1 MLNMKKS
8 LKTIRFMYSL
18 GIIRMRV
25 RGSLTCLA
33 RRHLRIVNWSVIVL
47 GLFHILR
54 LVILSMFCCFRDL
67 IGYNYEV
74 GAIVFFILLYN

>member
-1 MLNMKKS
+1 M
-8 LKTIRFMYSL
+8 
-18 GIIRMRV
+18 
-25 RGSLTCLA
+25 CWA

-54 LVILSMFCCFRDL
+54 LVILSMICCVRDL